1 MWVGATPLPCG
12 SRLDVVSLSTSTTLG
27 WIPSPGREVPPSSI
41 VDRAP
46 SLSCSLEDK
55 PRIAK
60 GEKRRVWRS
69 KTASSS
75 WRCDDFSFGCLGI
88 EASITNSWYKRRLV
102 FSLLYRRGERL

>member
-27 WIPSPGREVPPSSI
+27 WISSPGREVPPSSI
-41 VDRAP
+41 VDSGS

-69 KTASSS
+69 KNTPSSP
-75 WRCDDFSFGCLGI
+75 RRDDFFFGCVGQKG
-88 EASITNSWYKRRLV
+88 SNNQKLV
-102 FSLLYRRGERL
+102 QAEGCFQ

>member
-27 WIPSPGREVPPSSI
+27 WISSPGREVPPSSI
-41 VDRAP
+41 VDSGS

-69 KTASSS
+69 KTAPNSL
-75 WRCDDFSFGCLGI
+75 RCDDFFFGCFGLK
-88 EASITNSWYKRRLV
+88 ASITEQPVQYQGG
-102 FSLLYRRGERL
+102 F